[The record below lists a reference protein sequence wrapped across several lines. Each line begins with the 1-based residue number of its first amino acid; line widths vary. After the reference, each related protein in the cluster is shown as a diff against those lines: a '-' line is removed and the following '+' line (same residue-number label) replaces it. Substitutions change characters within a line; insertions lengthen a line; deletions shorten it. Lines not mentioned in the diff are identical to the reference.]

1 MSEDTILALLPQI
14 QAELANMRTNEARRH
29 AHMIDDIAALRKEIA
44 ALNVRI
50 AELSQRVEEL
60 ERRSAGSESSVCS
73 SDQSATL

>member
-1 MSEDTILALLPQI
+1 MSEDAIVPLLPQI
-14 QAELANMRTNEARRH
+14 QAELASIRTNEARRH

-44 ALNVRI
+44 ALHVRI

-60 ERRSAGSESSVCS
+60 ERRSAESGSSVCS